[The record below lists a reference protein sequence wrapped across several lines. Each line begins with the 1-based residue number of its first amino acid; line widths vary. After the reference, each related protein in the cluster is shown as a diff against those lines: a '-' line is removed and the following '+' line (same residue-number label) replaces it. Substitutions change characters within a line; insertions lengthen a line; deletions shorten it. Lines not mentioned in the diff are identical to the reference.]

1 MANVKQYSKKE
12 SGNEQ
17 LTPNFK
23 VREFACKD
31 GTDKLLID
39 LELLSILQL
48 VRDIMGE
55 PFYINSG
62 YRTERWNR
70 KVRRSQ

>member
-1 MANVKQYSKKE
+1 MANVKEYSKKLD
-12 SGNEQ
+12 GNTY

-39 LELLSILQL
+39 LELLAILQL

-62 YRTERWNR
+62 YRTEKHNR
-70 KVRRSQ
+70 KVRRY